1 MLKRIRGMEEFC
13 DVTLVS
19 DDNERVRVHKVVL
32 ASASTIFRDL
42 FQNNEEE
49 DEYQVIHIKGVHSN
63 FLRAMMDL
71 IYMGETKVEER
82 ECEGFLNLL
91 RQYKILKYNPNGKR
105 SNTKCKY
112 YNRGFCKFGVDCAFD
127 HQKGDCEN
135 HMAGYHCIESA
146 CAKRHRQICK
156 FWDSRKGCFRKA
168 DCQYLHEDPKT
179 KNSKTRKA
187 LKEKCDACMFNCYDK
202 DQVIVHTIKKHKF
215 QLCLQCDY
223 TIKNKEVLLSKTFSL
238 RKILQ
243 LEYPDITNKDLDRL
257 VNY

>member
-1 MLKRIRGMEEFC
+1 MEKEAIQ
-13 DVTLVS
+13 
-19 DDNERVRVHKVVL
+19 N
-32 ASASTIFRDL
+32 ASTTI
-42 FQNNEEE
+42 E
-49 DEYQVIHIKGVHSN
+49 VS
-63 FLRAMMDL
+63 A
-71 IYMGETKVEER
+71 
-82 ECEGFLNLL
+82 
-91 RQYKILKYNPNGKR
+91 
-105 SNTKCKY
+105 
-112 YNRGFCKFGVDCAFD
+112 
-127 HQKGDCEN
+127 N
-135 HMAGYHCIESA
+135 HMAGYHCSKSS

-187 LKEKCDACMFNCYDK
+187 LKEKGESCMFNSYDK

-215 QLCLQCDY
+215 QLCFQCDY

-257 VNY
+257 ANYYKRN